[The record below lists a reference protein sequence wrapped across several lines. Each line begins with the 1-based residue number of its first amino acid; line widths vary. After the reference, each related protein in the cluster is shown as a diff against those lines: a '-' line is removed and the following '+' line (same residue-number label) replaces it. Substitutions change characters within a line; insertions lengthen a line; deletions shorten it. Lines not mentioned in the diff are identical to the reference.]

1 MAMELKAAFT
11 IFLAIFIAELGDK
24 TQLAVMLF
32 ATDNELSKLTIFVA
46 ASLALVL
53 SSLLG
58 IFVGSMLSA
67 YIDQK
72 FLAYFAGVLFILI
85 GVYTLWQA

>member
-1 MAMELKAAFT
+1 MEFKAALT
-11 IFLAIFIAELGDK
+11 VFLAIFIAELGDK

-32 ATDNELSKLTIFVA
+32 ATDKELSKLTLFVA

-58 IFVGSMLSA
+58 IFMGSILSA

-72 FLAYFAGVLFILI
+72 ILSYIAGVLFMGI
-85 GVYTLWQA
+85 GLVTLWQA

>member
-1 MAMELKAAFT
+1 MELKAALT
-11 IFLAIFIAELGDK
+11 VFLAIFIAELGDK

-32 ATDNELSKLTIFVA
+32 ATDNELSKLTLFIA
-46 ASLALVL
+46 ASLALIL

-58 IFVGSMLSA
+58 IFLGSVLSA

-72 FLAYFAGVLFILI
+72 VLAYIAGVLFIGI
-85 GVYTLWQA
+85 GVFTLVQA